1 MGYKIKDK
9 TIREEVEE
17 NLVNKFNSFGLS
29 ISFDVDDE
37 EVDETSDI
45 EQSEEVEDN
54 EEEKEENSE

>member
-29 ISFDVDDE
+29 ISFDPDEETEEAEKVEQTIEKNESDEKQEEDDE
-37 EVDETSDI
+37 
-45 EQSEEVEDN
+45 N
-54 EEEKEENSE
+54 